1 MTAGRGRRL
10 GDTAGGFLSPRQGAR
25 RCRQHRGDAALLPGL
40 GGWDGAAPCPPSIT
54 QYRFKV
60 KKASSSAVPQFLP
73 SAQGAIPL
81 ARHTHGAADPK
92 APSLKGPAA
101 AGQSSRQ
108 GQKADR
114 SFFSAG
120 SATRHGHSAVFIGS
134 PRQTSSSSSFFM
146 PWVKKCQELA
156 PARQATWELGRQ
168 QHEGCCPQPLAP
180 QLPGLDGEL
189 VALEGPLAYPCS
201 SHTGRNLGRI
211 LVQGI
216 RRD

>member
-146 PWVKKCQELA
+146 PWVKKVPGAGPSKTSNMGVGEAAARGMLPAA
-156 PARQATWELGRQ
+156 PGTT
-168 QHEGCCPQPLAP
+168 AP
-180 QLPGLDGEL
+180 WVGWG
-189 VALEGPLAYPCS
+189 
-201 SHTGRNLGRI
+201 TGGS
-211 LVQGI
+211 
-216 RRD
+216 

>member
-1 MTAGRGRRL
+1 MPA
-10 GDTAGGFLSPRQGAR
+10 AW
-25 RCRQHRGDAALLPGL
+25 GDAALLPGL

-60 KKASSSAVPQFLP
+60 KKASSAAVPQFLP

-92 APSLKGPAA
+92 APSPKGPAA
-101 AGQSSRQ
+101 TGQSSRQ
-108 GQKADR
+108 GQRAER

-134 PRQTSSSSSFFM
+134 PSQTSSSGSFFM

-156 PARQATWELGRQ
+156 PASWAM
-168 QHEGCCPQPLAP
+168 QHEGCCPQPLAL
-180 QLPGLDGEL
+180 QLPGLDGEM
-189 VALEGPLAYPCS
+189 VALEGPLAYPCPNPRGS
-201 SHTGRNLGRI
+201 NLGRI
-211 LVQGI
+211 LLQGI